1 MRKGQLDDIDMAIIE
16 NILRGKTQSEIAEM
30 LGITLRTVQNRVR
43 ALEDNGFLIKIKE
56 GYWKANYQKLGLSML
71 TVTFVDL
78 DIDSK
83 TRIDEIIEHFNKLDY
98 VENVLE
104 LVGSAYDLCFIVR
117 YRDIEEFNEERRKF
131 MEWFVKKGIKI
142 NHLATYISSKTHKD
156 HRRTTIR
163 TKT

>member
-43 ALEDNGFLIKIKE
+43 ALEDNGYLIKIKE

-78 DIDSK
+78 DIESK

-104 LVGSAYDLCFIVR
+104 LVGSAYDLCFVVR

-131 MEWFVKKGIKI
+131 MEWFVKRGIKI

>member
-1 MRKGQLDDIDMAIIE
+1 MRKGQLDDIDIAIIE

-43 ALEDNGFLIKIKE
+43 ALEDNGYLIKIKE
-56 GYWKANYQKLGLSML
+56 GYWKANYQKLGLNML

-78 DIDSK
+78 DIESK
-83 TRIDEIIEHFNKLDY
+83 ARIDEVIEHFNKLDY

-117 YRDIEEFNEERRKF
+117 YRDIEEFNRERRKF
-131 MEWFVKKGIKI
+131 MDWFVKKGIRI

-156 HRRTTIR
+156 HRRTMIKNTG
-163 TKT
+163 

>member
-1 MRKGQLDDIDMAIIE
+1 MRKGQLDDVDIAIIE

-43 ALEDNGFLIKIKE
+43 ALEDNGYLIKIKE

-83 TRIDEIIEHFNKLDY
+83 ARIDEVIEHFNKLDY

-117 YRDIEEFNEERRKF
+117 YRDIEEFNRERRKF
-131 MEWFVKKGIKI
+131 MDWFVKKGIRI

-163 TKT
+163 SRN

>member
-1 MRKGQLDDIDMAIIE
+1 MRKGQLDDVDIAIIE

-43 ALEDNGFLIKIKE
+43 ALEDNEYLIKIKE

-78 DIDSK
+78 DIESK
-83 TRIDEIIEHFNKLDY
+83 ARIDEVIEHFNKLDY

-117 YRDIEEFNEERRKF
+117 YRDIEEFNRERRKF
-131 MEWFVKKGIKI
+131 MDWFVKKGIRI

-163 TKT
+163 NST

>member
-43 ALEDNGFLIKIKE
+43 ALEDNGYLIKIKE

-78 DIDSK
+78 DIESK

-104 LVGSAYDLCFIVR
+104 LVGSAYDLCFVVR

>member
-1 MRKGQLDDIDMAIIE
+1 MRKGQLDEIDTAIIE

-43 ALEDNGFLIKIKE
+43 VLEDNEYLIKVKE

-78 DIDSK
+78 DIESK
-83 TRIDEIIEHFNKLDY
+83 PRIDEIIEHFKKLDY
-98 VENVLE
+98 VENILE
-104 LVGSAYDLCFIVR
+104 LVGSAYDLCFVVR

-131 MEWFVKKGIKI
+131 MEWFVSKGIKI

-156 HRRTTIR
+156 HRRTIIGKR
-163 TKT
+163 D